1 MILPNWAKLRSTVY
15 SILVKWKTLL
25 ARLLFACLL
34 IVTTAMVAGSLEV
47 PSCGTVDTRVSL
59 HQPPPIP
66 LPADLDIPR
75 YDPGPAPFRDGE
87 TLIYEASWVGI
98 PAAEA
103 RIVLLK
109 NEHGVPSWTGKL
121 WLHTSKAVDLLYP
134 MRDYVY
140 EDFNRDNLRP
150 REIHIFQHEKR
161 RRDEWYVH
169 FDDHE
174 HLVTSAKRNAQG
186 RTWVREFTGG
196 QPWGPFSGAM
206 LALSLPLNVGE
217 SYTFDVFSGGNRY
230 VLAFNVDH
238 RESINTVLGNLPALR
253 ITPSVV
259 WLSEGKFR
267 NQVSQ
272 SVLWVSDDE
281 QHLPLRIEAAAFVGS
296 IRVDLAQVLNAPQ
309 STVTGAGPQAS
320 QATDESHLSFLTTL
334 SLKMPSWSHYL

>member
-1 MILPNWAKLRSTVY
+1 MY
-15 SILVKWKTLL
+15 SIRVKWKTL
-25 ARLLFACLL
+25 AVRLGLLCLL
-34 IVTTAMVAGSLEV
+34 IGGTAILAASFEL
-47 PSCGTVDTRVSL
+47 PSREALSTRVSL
-59 HQPPPIP
+59 HQRAPIP
-66 LPADLDIPR
+66 LPPDLDIPR
-75 YDPGPAPFRDGE
+75 YDPGPAPFNDGE
-87 TLIYEASWVGI
+87 TLVYQASWVGI

-109 NEHGVPSWTGKL
+109 NEHDGRSWTGKL
-121 WLHTSKAVDLLYP
+121 WLRTSKAVDLLYP

-140 EDFNRDNLRP
+140 ENFNLDNLRP
-150 REIHIFQHEKR
+150 RDLHIFQHEKR
-161 RRDEWYVH
+161 RRDEWYVR
-169 FDDHE
+169 FDDLE

-230 VLAFNVDH
+230 VLAFSVDR
-238 RESINTVLGNLPALR
+238 RESITTALGTLRALR
-253 ITPSVV
+253 VTPSVL

-272 SVLWVSDDE
+272 TVVWVADDE

-296 IRVDLAQVLNAPQ
+296 IRVDLTKVLNASQ
-309 STVTGAGPQAS
+309 SNLAEIGAVGTRVQDANS
-320 QATDESHLSFLTTL
+320 FSFLTPL
-334 SLKMPSWSHYL
+334 SWTIP

>member
-1 MILPNWAKLRSTVY
+1 VY
-15 SILVKWKTLL
+15 SIRVKWKTL
-25 ARLLFACLL
+25 AVRLLLACLL
-34 IVTTAMVAGSLEV
+34 IVSTAIVAASLQIPSLEAV
-47 PSCGTVDTRVSL
+47 VTHVSL
-59 HQPPPIP
+59 HQPAPIP
-66 LPADLDIPR
+66 LPSDLDIPR

-87 TLIYEASWVGI
+87 TLVYEASWVGI

-109 NEHGVPSWTGKL
+109 NEHDGRSWTGKL
-121 WLHTSKAVDLLYP
+121 WLRSSKAVDLLYP

-140 EDFNRDNLRP
+140 EDFNRDDLRP
-150 REIHIFQHEKR
+150 REIHILQHEKR
-161 RRDEWYVH
+161 RRDEWYIH

-206 LALSLPLNVGE
+206 LALSLPLKVGE

-230 VLAFNVDH
+230 VLAFSVDR
-238 RESINTVLGNLPALR
+238 RESISTAFGNLPALR

-272 SVLWVSDDE
+272 TVVWVADDE
-281 QHLPLRIEAAAFVGS
+281 QHLPLRIEAAAFIGS
-296 IRVDLAQVLNAPQ
+296 IRVDLTQVVNAPQ
-309 STVTGAGPQAS
+309 SSLADVGAHANQA
-320 QATDESHLSFLTTL
+320 QDDHFLSFLTPL
-334 SLKMPSWSHYL
+334 SWTMP